1 MDFDFDKWLNDIGAA
16 GTPGAATFL
25 SPAPAPAPAPS
36 NQEVSTLPTLPILDD
51 ALLAVPTTVIQPPVA
66 TGTFVTNEIASAS
79 VPFGVAMGPTV
90 GAFGFAV
97 GTSGAAGPSGS
108 SGLGFAAPEARVAAL
123 KVFFNDAKALY
134 AEVEGWQDMVPL
146 ENRDARVL
154 AGNKTHQLAMQVCWN
169 RFVSATRAKSSSSA
183 VDCDTPRYLPRRQAR
198 SSCAGVC
205 RAHSRTLR
213 RVCGTEHGYRV
224 GLYLPVQEPTYTEHI
239 YSLTWPVIISGS
251 QVQDPYRRQQ
261 VIMAFDYFRKQCCFE
276 IESSQRIV
284 AEVWRRI
291 DAGEPRDD
299 WRSVVEDLGLRIL
312 VL

>member
-1 MDFDFDKWLNDIGAA
+1 MDFDFTKWLNDIGAA
-16 GTPGAATFL
+16 NTPGATNFL
-25 SPAPAPAPAPS
+25 SPAPATT
-36 NQEVSTLPTLPILDD
+36 NQDVTAVPTLPILEDG
-51 ALLAVPTTVIQPPVA
+51 LLAVPT
-66 TGTFVTNEIASAS
+66 TGTFVTNEIANPNVAFGIPM
-79 VPFGVAMGPTV
+79 VPGPTA

-97 GTSGAAGPSGS
+97 GAGGPSTS
-108 SGLGFAAPEARVAAL
+108 PGLDFVAQDSRVAAL
-123 KVFFNDAKALY
+123 KAFFIDAKALY
-134 AEVEGWQDMVPL
+134 AEVGEWQDMVPL

-154 AGNKTHQLAMQVCWN
+154 AGNKTHQLAMQVCGN
-169 RFVSATRAKSSSSA
+169 RLGSAIRARNLPST
-183 VDCDTPRYLPRRQAR
+183 VDRDTPRYLPRRQGR
-198 SSCAGVC
+198 PSCAGFC
-205 RAHSRTLR
+205 SAHPRTLR
-213 RVCGTEHGYRV
+213 RVCRTEHGYRV
-224 GLYLPVQEPTYTEHI
+224 GLYLLLPEPTSTEHI

-251 QVQDPYRRQQ
+251 QVQAPYHRQQ